1 MATQV
6 DCPPVQGSN
15 APKESGQPWWDLA
28 PLKHMIAEHNLL
40 CNIAMG
46 SCLHQ
51 IIKNPSSE
59 NYRLKE
65 GKFLVKHSTSMTHTI
80 DHKGKTHFWSV

>member
-15 APKESGQPWWDLA
+15 APKESGQPSQTHDCRAYFILQYSHGIMFA
-28 PLKHMIAEHNLL
+28 PNY
-40 CNIAMG
+40 
-46 SCLHQ
+46 
-51 IIKNPSSE
+51 KNPSSE
-59 NYRLKE
+59 NYKLKK

-80 DHKGKTHFWSV
+80 DHKGKTHF